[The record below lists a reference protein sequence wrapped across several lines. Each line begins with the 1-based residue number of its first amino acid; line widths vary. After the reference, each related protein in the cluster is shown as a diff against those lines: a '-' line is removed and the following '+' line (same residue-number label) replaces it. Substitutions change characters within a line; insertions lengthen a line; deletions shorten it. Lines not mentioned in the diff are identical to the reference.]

1 MMPREKQIEEM
12 AEAIFQNCNC
22 GLFFSEAEK
31 IARFVIEEQGYRK
44 QSEPI
49 SCSHE
54 KGGEWISVD
63 ERLPKQ
69 RKLVLCIWTLENGC
83 LNNYGFARYQGENV
97 WYVSNEGIHKVTHW
111 MPLPEPPKMKR
122 GEQE

>member
-1 MMPREKQIEEM
+1 MTKEKQIEELVKVIDESPWRIEQDFEGCHINSSEI
-12 AEAIFQNCNC
+12 AEYLYSTGC
-22 GLFFSEAEK
+22 
-31 IARFVIEEQGYRK
+31 RK
-44 QSEPI
+44 QS
-49 SCSHE
+49 
-54 KGGEWISVD
+54 EWISVD

-97 WYVSNEGIHKVTHW
+97 WCVSNEGIHKVTHW

-122 GEQE
+122 CEQE